1 MKKIIAIV
9 LCSLAVVCGAAAAV
23 ILTHPQQQMTFMVD
37 YVMRSL
43 RDFHWSA
50 LSMEDPVRSPLTEAL
65 GEENPQTVDALYTYL
80 KDTAGKMTWE
90 ITATDPLAGT
100 AEVAVTYV
108 DGTDFLDRYSAGLT
122 GYIMDAIDSGTMELS
137 GVMDV
142 LEVISDEDNS
152 ALFTAA
158 AQQADTETSQTVT
171 VTIYFEK
178 KMGLYLPQTT
188 SDEVNDVVSAG
199 LFHQLDG
206 MTDRVAALLI
216 PRIIERAFHSIQRFD
231 VAELEKL
238 TGNSLSELLGLPE
251 DSPFYVPFVDYLR
264 SCAGKII
271 YSVGPYR
278 SDTGTV
284 EVACSFLDSQNIVSG
299 YLKKLTAYIFS
310 HLTSPI
316 PTDEENAQ
324 LLRSA
329 IDDAEEK
336 RVEKTVTIT
345 FPPENYGEFTLSD
358 EIRDVASANLQSEVG
373 GLLKGVNA
381 LSSGISAGTGAISGL
396 LDAIMGRAA

>member
-50 LSMEDPVRSPLTEAL
+50 LSMEDPVRAPLTEAL

-90 ITATDPLAGT
+90 IISTDPLAGT

-122 GYIMDAIDSGTMELS
+122 GYIIDAIDSGAMELS
-137 GVMDV
+137 GVTDV

-216 PRIIERAFHSIQRFD
+216 PRVIERAFHSIQRFD

-299 YLKKLTAYIFS
+299 YLKKLTAYVFS

-345 FPPENYGEFTLSD
+345 FSPENYGEFTISD

-396 LDAIMGRAA
+396 LDAIMGRTA